1 MIVWDKKLI
10 GNRSYNN
17 SSCGWS
23 NICTKFKV
31 STSSCCW
38 DIQLNITNVVLM
50 MVPEKKSRGA
60 PRSDGFIV
68 CRPGTS
74 EQDVTAANK
83 IFVEIPDES
92 GCPTVRQNIIGV
104 PGAASV
110 AKNNHSIFFSQKVIL
125 SVLFFFSYQISQLL
139 WKKNLLSFSPLKQTQ
154 EKEKFDWW
162 KAYELLSLLHFSQEE
177 LNSAWQLRLTA
188 CVDAIAA
195 RCPCSY
201 DNLCCCHY

>member
-1 MIVWDKKLI
+1 
-10 GNRSYNN
+10 
-17 SSCGWS
+17 
-23 NICTKFKV
+23 
-31 STSSCCW
+31 
-38 DIQLNITNVVLM
+38 M

-125 SVLFFFSYQISQLL
+125 SVFFFFIPDLTTFM
-139 WKKNLLSFSPLKQTQ
+139 KKKLALFLST
-154 EKEKFDWW
+154 EADTGER
-162 KAYELLSLLHFSQEE
+162 E
-177 LNSAWQLRLTA
+177 
-188 CVDAIAA
+188 V
-195 RCPCSY
+195 
-201 DNLCCCHY
+201 

>member
-1 MIVWDKKLI
+1 
-10 GNRSYNN
+10 
-17 SSCGWS
+17 
-23 NICTKFKV
+23 
-31 STSSCCW
+31 
-38 DIQLNITNVVLM
+38 M

-110 AKNNHSIFFSQKVIL
+110 AKDNHSIFFHRKLFCQ
-125 SVLFFFSYQISQLL
+125 FFFFFIPDLTTFM
-139 WKKNLLSFSPLKQTQ
+139 KKKLALFLST
-154 EKEKFDWW
+154 EADTGER
-162 KAYELLSLLHFSQEE
+162 E
-177 LNSAWQLRLTA
+177 
-188 CVDAIAA
+188 V
-195 RCPCSY
+195 
-201 DNLCCCHY
+201 